1 MANSAMISSVRQ
13 KYEALAP
20 LLHEKARR
28 CWAACEALSLGR
40 GGISLVAAAT
50 DLSRPTIRRGMTEL
64 QSGDSDPAG
73 SHRDPPRIRRPGGG
87 RHAIAATDRTLLRD
101 LQRLIDPAT
110 RGDPMSPLLW
120 TCKSTRNLTD
130 ALVELGHDLSH
141 QTVGRLL
148 VELGYSLQANRK
160 TEEGQDHA
168 DRDAQFEHINAQVR
182 SFQRRGQPVVSVDT
196 KKKEIVGNYKNSG
209 REWEPSGRPH
219 RVKSKDF
226 PDKVLGKVAPYGVYD
241 LTANEGWVNVGISH
255 DTAEF
260 AVESVRRWWYR
271 MGRPVY
277 SEAKELLIT
286 ADAGGSNGSR
296 NRLWKVGL
304 QALADETGLRIAVC
318 HFPPGTS
325 KWNKIEHRMFCHI
338 TENWRGR
345 PLVSRAVVV
354 NLIGSTRT
362 RTGLR
367 VEAELDTNNYEKGI
381 KVTDRELETVR
392 LKKHKF
398 HGDWNYRIEPHSK

>member
-1 MANSAMISSVRQ
+1 LI
-13 KYEALAP
+13 
-20 LLHEKARR
+20 
-28 CWAACEALSLGR
+28 
-40 GGISLVAAAT
+40 
-50 DLSRPTIRRGMTEL
+50 
-64 QSGDSDPAG
+64 
-73 SHRDPPRIRRPGGG
+73 
-87 RHAIAATDRTLLRD
+87 RD
-101 LQRLIDPAT
+101 LKRLIDPAT

-120 TCKSTRNLTD
+120 TCKSTRTLAD
-130 ALVELGHDLSH
+130 ALIELGHDLSH

-148 VELGYSLQANRK
+148 VDLGYSLQANRK
-160 TEEGQDHA
+160 TEEGKDHP

-196 KKKEIVGNYKNSG
+196 KKKEVVGNYKNPG
-209 REWEPSGRPH
+209 REWEPKGQPR

-226 PDKVLGKVAPYGVYD
+226 PDKQLGKVAPYGVYD
-241 LTANEGWVNVGISH
+241 LTANEGWVSVGISS

-271 MGRPVY
+271 MGRAVY
-277 SEAKELLIT
+277 PGAKELLIT

-296 NRLWKVGL
+296 NRLWKVCL
-304 QALADETGLRIAVC
+304 QGLADETGLRIAVC

-362 RTGLR
+362 RMGLKIQ
-367 VEAELDTNNYEKGI
+367 AELDDNTYEKGI
-381 KVTDRELETVR
+381 KVTEQEMESVR
-392 LKKHKF
+392 LTRDKF
-398 HGDWNYRIEPHSK
+398 HGDWNYRIEPHRK